1 MDSRQDPKG
10 ARIFA
15 LVRLLVQKQLARL
28 AGWRLCEA
36 RTSQRQSRMLR
47 KLSREEGEEL
57 SITDC
62 FVAEG
67 QESSGDFVV
76 LGGIG
81 VVRRALRKHP
91 ERLFWLRPAPR
102 FMEIRHVLSGRE
114 ASVGEGGYSERT
126 EEE

>member
-1 MDSRQDPKG
+1 M
-10 ARIFA
+10 FA

-36 RTSQRQSRMLR
+36 RTNQRQSRMLK
-47 KLSREEGEEL
+47 KLSRQEGDGL
-57 SITDC
+57 TITDC
-62 FVAEG
+62 FVTEG
-67 QESSGDFVV
+67 EESSGDFVV

-81 VVRRALRKHP
+81 VVRRAFRKHP

-102 FMEIRHVLSGRE
+102 FMDIRHVLSGRE

-126 EEE
+126 AEK

>member
-1 MDSRQDPKG
+1 M
-10 ARIFA
+10 FA

-36 RTSQRQSRMLR
+36 RTSERQSRMLKELCR
-47 KLSREEGEEL
+47 QEGEGL
-57 SITDC
+57 TITDC
-62 FVAEG
+62 FVTEG
-67 QESSGDFVV
+67 EESSGDFVV

-81 VVRRALRKHP
+81 AVGRALRKHP

-114 ASVGEGGYSERT
+114 ASVGEGDYSERT

>member
-1 MDSRQDPKG
+1 M
-10 ARIFA
+10 FA

-36 RTSQRQSRMLR
+36 MTNQWQSRMLG
-47 KLSREEGEEL
+47 KLGREEGEEL

-67 QESSGDFVV
+67 EERSEDFVV
-76 LGGIG
+76 LEGIEA
-81 VVRRALRKHP
+81 VRRAFRKHP
-91 ERLFWLRPAPR
+91 ERLFWLRPAPQ

-126 EEE
+126 VEE